1 LAISWLG
8 KELTWTVLDYH
19 IRIKVNDCRFDG
31 KFAMFLKFMYAEKAT
46 KFWELSIVDL
56 TVVTT

>member
-1 LAISWLG
+1 M
-8 KELTWTVLDYH
+8 LDYH

-56 TVVTT
+56 TVTT